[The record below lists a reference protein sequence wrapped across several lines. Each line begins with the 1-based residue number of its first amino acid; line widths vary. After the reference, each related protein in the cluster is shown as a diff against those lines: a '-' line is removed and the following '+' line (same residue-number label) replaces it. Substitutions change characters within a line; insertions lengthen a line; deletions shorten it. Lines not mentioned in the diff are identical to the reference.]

1 MRPRRKYFTSAL
13 LLMAFVSANADSQNT
28 GAPTDSSA
36 ILSLDQALSEAQAHS
51 PELRRARADSNGAN
65 WRRVETYSGFLPKLQ
80 LSGNYLFAEKY
91 QIAHIPLNGEVIPV
105 PFIYPVSD
113 FAVDASIN
121 VFDGFQNINNY
132 KAASLLQDASDLDLR
147 WSEFKMGE
155 RVRFAYYSALAAKKL
170 DDVAVQNIKTLQD
183 HIEKIRIRKSGG
195 LATNYD
201 VLRVEVQLSE
211 AQSEKLLADDNV
223 LLERKKLDQLL
234 GLKDDARGLTGELP
248 LPNASQVATVQ
259 EPTDAERPDL
269 QSLEKREEA
278 ADRADS
284 AAGAFLVPKVSVA
297 GRYEWYNN
305 ANNEA
310 FNPDPYQNAYQ
321 VGVFMTWNAFD
332 GGASIAKSKQ
342 AAAALD
348 SAQASHEIED
358 LKVPYDFEFWKRRY
372 VYSSSL
378 YQSKTEDLKRSEESV
393 RLANEGYKAGTKTV
407 SEQLDAELDLF
418 RARAGAVNAQLSAS
432 QSLINLEL
440 ALGKK
445 VANGN

>member
-1 MRPRRKYFTSAL
+1 MRPRRKYLTSAL
-13 LLMAFVSANADSQNT
+13 LIMAYFLASAHSQD
-28 GAPTDSSA
+28 AQRDSSA
-36 ILSLDQALSEAQAHS
+36 TLTLDQALSEAQAHS
-51 PELRRARADSNGAN
+51 PELRRARAESNGAN
-65 WRRVETYSGFLPKLQ
+65 WRRVETYAGFLPKLQ
-80 LSGNYLFAEKY
+80 LSGNYLFDEKY

-183 HIEKIRIRKSGG
+183 HIEKIRVRKSGG

-284 AAGAFLVPKVSVA
+284 SAGAYLVPKVSVA
-297 GRYEWYNN
+297 GRYEVYNN

-321 VGVFMTWNAFD
+321 VGVFVTWNAFD

-348 SAQASHEIED
+348 SVED
-358 LKVPYDFEFWKRRY
+358 
-372 VYSSSL
+372 
-378 YQSKTEDLKRSEESV
+378 
-393 RLANEGYKAGTKTV
+393 
-407 SEQLDAELDLF
+407 
-418 RARAGAVNAQLSAS
+418 
-432 QSLINLEL
+432 
-440 ALGKK
+440 
-445 VANGN
+445 